1 MLERRGRRLEMKE
14 SATFIASAA
23 ITIFLTGC
31 IIIAHDVSDDF
42 KQSLVALTGHHWLSV
57 SVIVM
62 VLFALSSGFLLGSK
76 SAKKIM
82 RTYDVGLWS
91 TALMTVTLIMILGI
105 FAVLISQ
112 FLAD

>member
-1 MLERRGRRLEMKE
+1 MKE